1 MIEAESIFVFIC
13 LVLFS
18 FFYGKYVPYM
28 LYDLLQRLSEKKKKL
43 PGKEKTFFCP
53 VICHF
58 SSAIFPGA
66 VALHGGL
73 SPLMTFFIA
82 LAAMTGNITKDREGG
97 NHAGNIYI
105 PAGIFTPYF
114 PLEVIT
120 AMTAASILWMTP
132 GNIPCLSLFSVFMV
146 LISFPGLFTLTDPVM
161 ILSFA
166 ALLLLSLQ
174 MNYRTI
180 SREFSQLKLSLRK
193 NLVRRKFYRSLGLFF
208 PCVLLPLTGY
218 RTLSA
223 VLWTLT
229 VVLWS
234 AEVGKKHSSR
244 TMKLVRMLQKPV
256 MKRSEYKGTSGTTLY
271 ITGCAVA
278 SLFFGPAAPV
288 SMIMTTLGDAW
299 AVLVGSRVGK
309 HTIVKEKSL
318 EGSLACFL
326 ICVVSGFL
334 FFQYYPVQTGGVFA
348 TLAGASAA
356 TVAEL
361 FSGKWDNL
369 VMPVAASVTLWILL

>member
-18 FFYGKYVPYM
+18 FFYGKYVPYK
-28 LYDLLQRLSEKKKKL
+28 LYDLLQGPSEKGKKL
-43 PGKEKTFFCP
+43 PGKEKAFLCS

-58 SSAIFPGA
+58 SSSIFPGA
-66 VALHGGL
+66 VALYGGL

-82 LAAMTGNITKDREGG
+82 LGAMTGNITKGREEG

-105 PAGIFTPYF
+105 PAGIFAPYF

-120 AMTAASILWMTP
+120 AMTAASTLWLIP
-132 GNIPCLSLFSVFMV
+132 GKIPCLSLFSVFMV
-146 LISFPGLFTLTDPVM
+146 LISFTGLFSINDPVM

-174 MNYRTI
+174 INYTTV
-180 SREFSQLKLSLRK
+180 SSEFSHLKLSLRK
-193 NLVRRKFYRSLGLFF
+193 NLVRRKFYRCLGLFF

-218 RTLSA
+218 RILSA

-229 VVLWS
+229 VLLWS
-234 AEVGKKHSSR
+234 AEIGKKHSPR
-244 TMKLVRMLQKPV
+244 TMKWVRMLQKPV
-256 MKRSEYKGTSGTTLY
+256 MKKSEYKGTSGTTLY

-326 ICVVSGFL
+326 ICVVSGCL
-334 FFQYYPVQTGGVFA
+334 FFQYYPVQTGSFFA
-348 TLAGASAA
+348 ILAGASAA

-369 VMPVAASVTLWILL
+369 AMPVVASFTLWILL